1 MENQDFTI
9 TIKTV
14 WILVIGNFLL
24 SIFSLLAKI
33 QDWEFS
39 QILITIGFMLLFSTW
54 IIIFND
60 MVKNKIYNKKFWIMT
75 LFIMPHISSV
85 FYLFQRNKLLRLG
98 NKLHLATLIQD

>member
-1 MENQDFTI
+1 MKNQNFTI
-9 TIKTV
+9 NFKTV
-14 WILVIGNFLL
+14 WIIVIGNFLL
-24 SIFSLLAKI
+24 SIFSILAKI

-39 QILITIGFMLLFSTW
+39 QIIFTVGLILFFSTW

-60 MVKNKIYNKKFWIMT
+60 MVKNKIYNKKFWILT

-98 NKLHLATLIQD
+98 NKLH